1 MSELRALVV
10 VRGGGDLGSGVAAR
24 LARSG
29 YGVVIL
35 ETRAPAVVRR
45 RVAFAEAVFGG
56 HVDVEDLT
64 GELVGVD
71 EIVAWLKTHGGR
83 RALPVVI
90 DPDGELLTRLGPDA
104 VVDARMAKRNLG
116 MTREDA
122 PVTIG
127 LGPGFEAG
135 VDCDAVI
142 ETNRGHSLGRVLS
155 SGMAEA
161 DTGTPASVMGVAEK
175 RLVRAPASGVFESS
189 ASIGDVVV
197 AGDVVGAVDGAAASV
212 STPGLLRGL
221 IADGVEVREGQKIG
235 DVDPRGAAV
244 DPATISDKAL
254 AVGGGVL
261 EALLARGV
269 TPGRAA

>member
-1 MSELRALVV
+1 MV

-29 YGVVIL
+29 YGVVVL

-56 HVDVEDLT
+56 RVEVEDLT
-64 GELVGVD
+64 GELVDVGEVA
-71 EIVAWLKTHGGR
+71 AWLGAR
-83 RALPVVI
+83 DERLVLPVVI
-90 DPDGELLTRLGPDA
+90 DPDGELLSRLEPDA
-104 VVDARMAKRNLG
+104 VIDARMAKRNLG
-116 MTREDA
+116 MRRDDA
-122 PVTIG
+122 PVTVA

-142 ETNRGHSLGRVLS
+142 ETNRGHALGRVLT
-155 SGMAEA
+155 SGKAEA
-161 DTGTPASVMGVAEK
+161 DTRTPAPVMGVAER

-189 ASIGDVVV
+189 ASIGDIVES
-197 AGDVVGAVDGAAASV
+197 GDVVGAVAGVPVEAR
-212 STPGLLRGL
+212 TPGLLRGL

-235 DVDPRGAAV
+235 DVDPRGTAV

-254 AVGGGVL
+254 AIGGGVL
-261 EALLARGV
+261 EALLSRGV
-269 TPGRAA
+269 LPTVMG